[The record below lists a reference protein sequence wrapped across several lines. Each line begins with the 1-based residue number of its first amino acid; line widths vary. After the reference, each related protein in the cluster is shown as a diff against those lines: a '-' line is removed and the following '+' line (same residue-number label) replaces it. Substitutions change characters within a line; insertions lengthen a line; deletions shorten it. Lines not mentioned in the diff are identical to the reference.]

1 MIPLKTSTVVT
12 VQQNEG
18 ETRLDFFNG
27 ASKMMLETIFDLS
40 SAELKGKK
48 IGLARPV
55 IRCNK

>member
-1 MIPLKTSTVVT
+1 MIPLKTSTVAT
-12 VQQNEG
+12 GQQNRG

-27 ASKMMLETIFDLS
+27 ASKTILETIFDLS
-40 SAELKGKK
+40 SAESNGKK